1 MSDTVI
7 DYAVRD
13 HVAWITLSRPDA
25 MNALNA
31 ALRGALAQA
40 FAQATADDDVRCV
53 VLTGAGER
61 AFCAGL
67 DLKELGVAGPQ
78 AILAEADPVDALTA
92 CRKPIICAVNGV
104 AITGG
109 FEIVLGCDIIIAS
122 EGARFADTHAR
133 VGIIPGW
140 GLSQKLSRTIGI
152 YRAKQ
157 LSLTGNYLDAA
168 TAERWGLVNMVVPAD
183 ELLVQAARLAA
194 DIVTVPVDM
203 AQSYKKLIDDG
214 YGMTFAAGLV
224 LEDERS
230 TAHAAT
236 QDADAIEAR
245 RRGVLERGRAQKAAE
260 SAG

>member
-1 MSDTVI
+1 MSTTVI
-7 DYAVRD
+7 DYVVRD
-13 HVAWITLSRPDA
+13 HVAWITLSRPEA

-40 FAQATADDDVRCV
+40 VQQASADDDVRCV
-53 VLTGAGER
+53 VLTGAGDR

-67 DLKELGVAGPQ
+67 DLKELGVTGPQ
-78 AILAEADPVDALTA
+78 TILAEVDPVEMLAA
-92 CRKPIICAVNGV
+92 CPKPIICAVNGV

-109 FEIVLGCDIIIAS
+109 FELVLGCDIIIAS
-122 EGARFADTHAR
+122 ETARFADTHAR

-168 TAERWGLVNMVVPAD
+168 TAERWGLVNMVVPAN
-183 ELLVQAARLAA
+183 ELLTHAARLAA
-194 DIVTVPVDM
+194 DIVTVPTDM
-203 AQSYKKLIDDG
+203 AMAYKKLIDDG
-214 YGMTFAAGLV
+214 YGKTLAAGLM
-224 LEDERS
+224 LEGETS

-236 QDADAIEAR
+236 QDAEAIEAR
-245 RRGVLERGRAQKAAE
+245 RRGVLERGRAQKAD
-260 SAG
+260 